1 MVTHR
6 VLPFDEWYKAAD
18 IPPFN
23 TGGLPNPQFWRIV
36 VVERDGVIV
45 AACSLF
51 DTVHW
56 DGFWTAE
63 GDRGNPL
70 VFKELLVG
78 GLEVMQEYAI
88 PMVHTTVPEGR
99 SDLHDMLERFGF
111 SRAFG
116 RLYYYM
122 RSTS

>member
-6 VLPFDEWYKAAD
+6 VLPFDEWYRVAD
-18 IPPFN
+18 IPPFS

-78 GLEVMQEYAI
+78 GLEVMQEYEI
-88 PMVHTTVPEGR
+88 SMVHTAVPDNR
-99 SDLHDMLERFGF
+99 PDLQVMLARFGF
-111 SRAFG
+111 ESTEG
-116 RLYYYM
+116 RLYFYM
-122 RSTS
+122 RKG